1 MLFPENE
8 SQRLEV
14 LNQYQILDT
23 PSEEI
28 FDELAQL
35 AANLCETPI
44 ALISLVDAEREWF
57 KSKIGI
63 IISEVPRSIS
73 FGSYTI
79 LQNQILIIP
88 DTLQDERFAKN
99 PLVTSNDYFR
109 FYAGVPLITSSGF
122 ALGSL
127 CVIDFVP
134 RSLSVKEQTA
144 LQQLARQIIRYLE
157 LHRQKVID
165 DSQRSFNLLFS
176 KNPNPMWVYNQNNL
190 QFLDVNEAAVV
201 CYGYSRE
208 EFLQMR
214 TTDIRPPED
223 VPILL
228 EYLGQKYHN
237 LHFAGQWRHRRK
249 DGQIID
255 VEVVTHTINYGR
267 YNARLVN
274 IRDITEHKRVERT
287 LQQTEAKFRVI
298 SEAIPV
304 PFIISRVSD
313 GFILYA
319 NPEFLQTFRFSP
331 ESKVNHKSLL
341 DIYHNLE
348 DLEVI
353 LKILNQHGFIHNYEL
368 QLKRAD
374 GTYFWAIASLQYLNF
389 NNESAILTAFYDI
402 NDRKNAETKLQEHN
416 EFLRRIFE
424 SIPLMIAL
432 FDTNGRLQW
441 VNQEWENV
449 IGWKLQDFQTCD
461 VLETLYPNPEYRQ
474 SAINFIQS
482 AQRNWGDFKTQVR
495 DGRLLDMSWTNV
507 YLSNGQI
514 IGIGQDI
521 TERKQTE
528 LALKAQAEREQ
539 LMRTV
544 AQRIRQS
551 LNLQD
556 ILNATVQEVRN
567 LLGVDR
573 VLVYQFDS
581 EMIGTIMAESVE
593 PGWTVSLGV
602 EIYDTCFQAGAGV
615 EYYQGRKRAIANIYE
630 AGLTDCHIRLLEQFE
645 VKANLVVPILLEV
658 SSKNPGSHLW
668 GLLVA
673 HQCSGFREWEE
684 NQLDLLDRVTVQL
697 AIAIQ
702 QSSILEQA
710 QTELIQRQKA
720 QVKLKNALAEKEVL
734 LKEVHHRVK
743 NNLQIVSGL
752 LQLQSQTL
760 KDPEVIRVLRESQ
773 NRIESISLIHKNLY
787 ISANI
792 GQIDVADYIQNL
804 AASLLISYQI
814 FPGKIALETDI
825 DSVSLD
831 IDQAIACG
839 LVINELISNA
849 LKHAFPNQQAGKIS
863 IALRNI
869 GNSIEMT
876 IRDNGVGLP
885 DNFDWRNTNSLGLS
899 LVYDLVTEQLEGDI
913 TLERDRGTV
922 FKIQFTQLTLH
933 Q

>member
-23 PSEEI
+23 PPEEI

-57 KSKIGI
+57 KSKIGVT
-63 IISEVPRSIS
+63 ISEVPRSIS
-73 FGSYTI
+73 FGNYTL

-88 DTLQDERFAKN
+88 DTLQDERFATN
-99 PLVTSNDYFR
+99 PLVTSNHYFR
-109 FYAGVPLITSSGF
+109 FYAGVPLITSNGF

-127 CVIDFVP
+127 CVIDFAP
-134 RSLSVKEQTA
+134 RNLTVKEQLA
-144 LQQLARQIIRYLE
+144 LQQLAGQVIRYLE

-201 CYGYSRE
+201 HYGYSRE

-214 TTDIRPPED
+214 ITDIRPFED
-223 VPILL
+223 VPIFI
-228 EYLGQKYHN
+228 EYLRERHSN
-237 LHFAGQWRHRRK
+237 LHFSGQWQHRRK
-249 DGQIID
+249 SGEIID
-255 VEVVTHTINYGR
+255 VEIITHKIDYAS

-274 IRDITEHKRVERT
+274 IRDITEHKRIKRK
-287 LQQTEAKFRVI
+287 LQESEARFRVI
-298 SEAIPV
+298 FEAIPI
-304 PFIISRVSD
+304 PLIISGVSD
-313 GFILYA
+313 NLILYA
-319 NPEFLQTFRFSP
+319 NPEFIKNFRFSGKDFINR
-331 ESKVNHKSLL
+331 EVLDLYHKSADFELL
-341 DIYHNLE
+341 LE
-348 DLEVI
+348 A
-353 LKILNQHGFIHNYEL
+353 LNQHGFVHNYEL
-368 QLKRAD
+368 KLKRAD
-374 GTYFWAIASLQYLNF
+374 GTYFWAIASLQYLKF
-389 NNESAILTAFYDI
+389 NNEVAILTVFYDI
-402 NDRKNAETKLQEHN
+402 TKRKILETKLQEQN
-416 EFLRRIFE
+416 EFLQIVFE

-432 FDTNGRLQW
+432 FDTNGKLQW
-441 VNQEWENV
+441 VNQEWESV
-449 IGWKLQDFQTCD
+449 LGWKFQDFQAGAL
-461 VLETLYPNPEYRQ
+461 VEALYPNPKYRQ
-474 SAINFIQS
+474 DVINFIQS
-482 AQRNWGDFKTQVR
+482 AQRNWSDFKIQMQN
-495 DGRLLDMSWTNV
+495 GHLLDTSWTNV
-507 YLSNGQI
+507 KLSNGQI

-521 TERKQTE
+521 TERKRTE

-556 ILNATVQEVRN
+556 ILNATVQEVRD

-573 VLVYQFDS
+573 VVVYQFNP
-581 EMIGTIMAESVE
+581 EMIGTIVAESVE
-593 PGWTVSLGV
+593 PGWTASLSV
-602 EIYDTCFQAGAGV
+602 QIHDTCFQAGAGV
-615 EYYQGRKRAIANIYE
+615 EYYQRHKRAITNIYQ
-630 AGLTDCHIRLLEQFE
+630 AGLSDCHIRLLEQFK

-658 SSKNPGSHLW
+658 SSQNPGSHLW
-668 GLLVA
+668 GLLIA
-673 HQCSGFREWEE
+673 HQCSGYREWEE
-684 NQLDLLDRVTVQL
+684 NQLDLLDQLTVQL

-710 QTELIQRQKA
+710 QTELVQRQKA

-743 NNLQIVSGL
+743 NNLQIVSSL

-760 KDPEVIRVLRESQ
+760 KDPEAIKALRESQ

-787 ISANI
+787 TSANI
-792 GQIDVADYIQNL
+792 GQIDVGDYIDNL

-814 FPGKIALETDI
+814 WPGKIGLETDI
-825 DSVSLD
+825 DSVSLNV
-831 IDQAIACG
+831 DQAIACG

-849 LKHAFPNQQAGKIS
+849 LKHAFPNQQAGTIS
-863 IALRNI
+863 ITLRNV

-876 IRDNGVGLP
+876 IRDNGIGLP
-885 DNFDWRNTNSLGLS
+885 DNLDWTTTDSLGLS
-899 LVYDLVTEQLEGDI
+899 LVYDLVTEQLEGQI
-913 TLERDRGTV
+913 TIERNHGTV
-922 FKIQFTQLTLH
+922 FKIKFTQLTLH
-933 Q
+933 